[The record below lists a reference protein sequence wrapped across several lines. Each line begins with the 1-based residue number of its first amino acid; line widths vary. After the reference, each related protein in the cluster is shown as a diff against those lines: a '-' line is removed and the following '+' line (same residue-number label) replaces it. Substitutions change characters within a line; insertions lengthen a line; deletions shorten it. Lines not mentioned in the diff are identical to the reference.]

1 MVASM
6 RDVARVAGVSIGTVS
21 NVLNTRGRVAPEMAE
36 RVQAAIEDLG
46 YVRNDAAR
54 QLRAG
59 RSRAIAFVSLDA
71 ANPFFSALARGAE
84 EQASATGYSVI
95 LANSDE
101 KSEREASYLD
111 LFEERR
117 VHGVLISPFGDV
129 ADRLRLM
136 RKRGIPAV
144 VVDRV
149 SSDSSFSS
157 VSVDD
162 VAGGEAAVAHLIA
175 GGRRR
180 ITYLGGPAAI
190 RQVADRLEGAR
201 RAVASATGSAT
212 ATANASASGSGAGG
226 GGTGIAGVTLD
237 VAEAG
242 ALSLA
247 EGRRVGQLIL
257 DRPRER
263 WPDAVFAANDLL
275 AIGFLQAAFRAD
287 PRAVPGRVAVVGYDD
302 IDFAAAAAVPLTSVR
317 QPAEEIGAAAVR
329 ILLEE
334 ADHPGAAPQHVVF
347 RPELIVRES
356 TAG

>member
-1 MVASM
+1 MAAASM
-6 RDVARVAGVSIGTVS
+6 RDVARVAGVSVGTVS
-21 NVLNTRGRVAPEMAE
+21 NVINSPGRVAPALAE
-36 RVQAAIEDLG
+36 RVQAAIADLG

-59 RSRAIAFVSLDA
+59 RSRAIAFISLDA

-84 EQASATGYSVI
+84 EQASEAGFSVI

-101 KSEREASYLD
+101 KSEREAAYID

-180 ITYLGGPAAI
+180 ITYLGGPVVI
-190 RQVADRLEGAR
+190 RQVADRLHGAR
-201 RAVASATGSAT
+201 RAVAAAP
-212 ATANASASGSGAGG
+212 
-226 GGTGIAGVTLD
+226 GVSLE

-247 EGRRVGQLIL
+247 EGRRMGQLIL
-257 DRPRER
+257 DRPREA

-287 PRAVPGRVAVVGYDD
+287 PRAVPGSVALVGYDD

-334 ADHPGAAPQHVVF
+334 AATPAAAPQHVVF
-347 RPELIVRES
+347 QPELIIRES
-356 TAG
+356 TAGCQPS

>member
-1 MVASM
+1 MTASM
-6 RDVARVAGVSIGTVS
+6 RDVARVAGVSVGTVS
-21 NVLNTRGRVAPEMAE
+21 NVLNARGRVAPEMAE
-36 RVQAAIEDLG
+36 RVHAAIEDLG

-59 RSRAIAFVSLDA
+59 HSRAIAFISLDA

-84 EQASATGYSVI
+84 EQASESGFSVI

-101 KSEREASYLD
+101 KSDREASYID

-129 ADRLRLM
+129 ADRLHLM

-149 SSDSSFSS
+149 SSDASFSS

-162 VAGGEAAVAHLIA
+162 VAGGEAAVSHLIA
-175 GGRRR
+175 TGRRR
-180 ITYLGGPAAI
+180 IAYLGGPMAI
-190 RQVADRLEGAR
+190 RQVGDRLAGAR
-201 RAVASATGSAT
+201 RAVAA
-212 ATANASASGSGAGG
+212 AGG
-226 GGTGIAGVTLD
+226 TGVTLD
-237 VAEAG
+237 VVEAA

-247 EGRRVGQLIL
+247 EGRRAGQLIL

-287 PRAVPGRVAVVGYDD
+287 PRVVPERIALVGYDD
-302 IDFAAAAAVPLTSVR
+302 IAFAEAAAVPLTSVR
-317 QPAEEIGAAAVR
+317 QPAEQIGAAAVR

-334 ADHPGAAPQHVVF
+334 AGNPAADPQHVVF
-347 RPELIVRES
+347 QPELIVRES

>member
-1 MVASM
+1 MAASM
-6 RDVARVAGVSIGTVS
+6 RDVARLAGVSVGTVS
-21 NVLNTRGRVAPEMAE
+21 NVLNMPGRVAPALAE
-36 RVQAAIEDLG
+36 RVQAAIDDLG

-59 RSRAIAFVSLDA
+59 SSRAIAFISLDA

-84 EQASATGYSVI
+84 EQASASGFSVI

-117 VHGVLISPFGDV
+117 VRGVLISPFGDV

-149 SSDSSFSS
+149 SSDASFSS

-162 VAGGEAAVAHLIA
+162 VAGGQAAVGHLIA

-180 ITYLGGPAAI
+180 ITYLGGPLAI
-190 RQVADRLEGAR
+190 RQVADRLDGAR
-201 RAVASATGSAT
+201 RAVT
-212 ATANASASGSGAGG
+212 AAGD
-226 GGTGIAGVTLD
+226 AGVALD
-237 VAEAG
+237 VVEAG

-247 EGRRVGQLIL
+247 EGRRTGQEIM

-287 PRAVPGRVAVVGYDD
+287 PCAVPGRVAVTGYDD

-317 QPAEEIGAAAVR
+317 QPAEQIGAAAVR
-329 ILLEE
+329 ILLAE
-334 ADHPGAAPQHVVF
+334 ADDPAAAPRHVVF
-347 RPELIVRES
+347 QPELIVRES
-356 TAG
+356 TSG